1 MKVGNFMTTQV
12 VTVHPDSLIG
22 GAARLMMDCK
32 ISGLPVVDTG
42 GRVVG
47 MVTEHDLL
55 RRIRN
60 GTGSPRPHWLQLI
73 VERGDAIADQSA
85 HLSEAKVEEVMTRD
99 PVTVTEATPIGEA
112 CRLIEERGFKRL
124 PVVRDGKLVGIISR
138 GDLVR
143 ALAVAVRMV
152 GDARH
157 RDAAA
162 ETLMTDLQRQS
173 LLHRARSRN

>member
-12 VTVHPDSLIG
+12 ITVYPDSLIG

-32 ISGLPVVDTG
+32 ISGLPVVDTDG
-42 GRVVG
+42 HVVG

-55 RRIRN
+55 RAHPN
-60 GTGSPRPHWLQLI
+60 GAGAPRPHWLQLI
-73 VERGDAIADQSA
+73 VERGGTDQTA
-85 HLSEAKVEEVMTRD
+85 RFTEAKVEEVMTRN

-112 CRLIEERGFKRL
+112 CQLIEERGFKRL

-138 GDLVR
+138 ADLVR

-173 LLHRARSRN
+173 LLHRARSRG